1 MVNFKLYNDDC
12 RNILKN
18 IPDNSIDLIVTDL
31 PFNNRA
37 CLQWGC
43 VNNISVF
50 PDIKTVTFPIAF
62 NNRCA
67 GVVYFSNYS
76 TDDIAAIFKGLTSV
90 GNITKSN
97 FVIST
102 NMDNGGTWLAIGY

>member
-1 MVNFKLYNDDC
+1 MAC
-12 RNILKN
+12 RRL
-18 IPDNSIDLIVTDL
+18 LISNGV
-31 PFNNRA
+31 
-37 CLQWGC
+37 CLQWGH

-50 PDIKTVTFPIAF
+50 PDTKTVTFPTAF

-67 GVVYFSNYS
+67 GVVFFSNYS
-76 TDDIAAIFKGLTSV
+76 TDDIANIFKGLTSV

-102 NMDNGGTWLAIGY
+102 NTDNGGTWLAIGY